1 MSIKPCRQKWKAT
14 LTDRQRF
21 NNQMHYKPV
30 DRCFNM
36 EFGYW
41 DENFQQWSI
50 FVENGI
56 TTNDQADVFF
66 NFDTIK
72 VDAARRANQIW
83 MHPVFE
89 TKVVKQT
96 PSSKIVINED
106 GLLAEIPKDG
116 HDTIPHFIK
125 SSIVT
130 PDDWAKCKAQRF
142 RRDNPFR

>member
-56 TTNDQADVFF
+56 TNNDQADIFF
-66 NFDTIK
+66 NFDVIK
-72 VDAARRANQIW
+72 HLPSSITSLVSDVLW
-83 MHPVFE
+83 MNPPFE
-89 TKVVKQT
+89 RKVVKETQT
-96 PSSKIVINED
+96 SKIMTDEN

-116 HDTIPHFIK
+116 
-125 SSIVT
+125 
-130 PDDWAKCKAQRF
+130 
-142 RRDNPFR
+142 